1 MKEIDE
7 QINALDSK
15 FKDFETRVHDI
26 QTRNKEFEMKPAG
39 SNEPDKNRFK
49 QIIDNKREEKERNL
63 STKKSKEEELRE
75 AREKAFADKT
85 NKLEQY
91 LNYT

>member
-1 MKEIDE
+1 M
-7 QINALDSK
+7 
-15 FKDFETRVHDI
+15 
-26 QTRNKEFEMKPAG
+26 
-39 SNEPDKNRFK
+39 
-49 QIIDNKREEKERNL
+49 ERNL
-63 STKKSKEEELRE
+63 STKKSKEEELKE